1 MIFMQFWHVN
11 GEPFCGFCDSL
22 SRLGLKYRILS
33 FALLFSL
40 PLSEFNVVCT
50 GKGVFYALFVRSIYL

>member
-40 PLSEFNVVCT
+40 PLSEFNVV
-50 GKGVFYALFVRSIYL
+50 LHM